1 MCIKVLGYSSMNYL
15 SLVFVVFFYCNKL
28 DVIKLFFICMFFE
41 IMIIFFFLVDCLKF
55 FV

>member
-28 DVIKLFFICMFFE
+28 DVIKLFLCMFFE